1 MESYLLDKANIAS
14 LKFPEEKPD
23 RTDTTVENDEKVGLS
38 AQTPDNV
45 SQHVTYL
52 TVRGGEIKPD
62 QDHFKW
68 KV

>member
-1 MESYLLDKANIAS
+1 MYKS
-14 LKFPEEKPD
+14 L
-23 RTDTTVENDEKVGLS
+23 VGLS

-52 TVRGGEIKPD
+52 TVPGGEIKPD